1 MHIDILKMITPIPL
15 KYKSKSTICTKCNIE
30 DRSLNELESDV
41 DDMDDDIDG
50 IETGTG
56 IEKHVGGEVAKPV
69 GAGDD
74 VADKAGENNQIALVV
89 KRAVKK
95 LVADTTAR
103 NLTG

>member
-1 MHIDILKMITPIPL
+1 MITPIPL

-50 IETGTG
+50 KETGTG
-56 IEKHVGGEVAKPV
+56 IEKHAGKPGEVAKLV